1 MKFLFESI
9 ILLILAAIALF
20 VYREYW
26 DDVQQFLFQETALYT
41 IYLNEVAIE
50 TTIADEYNERV
61 LGLSGVKKLRDLEG
75 KLFIFDT
82 DAKHG
87 IWMKDMNFPIDIIW
101 IDKNLQ
107 VIDIEE
113 NVSPGT
119 YPTQI
124 FAPDTDARFVLEV
137 NAHLVSSVR
146 IGIGDRLT
154 LPPTLLPD
162 DIEENL
168 HN

>member
-1 MKFLFESI
+1 MKFIFESV

-26 DDVQQFLFQETALYT
+26 DDLQQLIFQETTLYT
-41 IYLNEVAIE
+41 IYLDEVAIE
-50 TTIADEYNERV
+50 ATVADEYNERIA
-61 LGLSGVKKLRDLEG
+61 GLSGVKKLRDLEG

-87 IWMKDMNFPIDIIW
+87 IWMKDMHFPIDILW

-113 NVSPGT
+113 NVSPDT

-124 FAPDTDARFVLEV
+124 FAPESDARFVLEV

-146 IGIGDRLT
+146 INVGDRLT
-154 LPPTLLPD
+154 LPPSLLPD
-162 DIEENL
+162 DIEESL
-168 HN
+168 QD